1 MSRKYLAK
9 THIVLSYGSEL
20 RVEIKSGQV
29 WRLYHHDDNRYTLR
43 RTNVQISI
51 KPEMFQVVFK
61 PLKGD
66 ES

>member
-1 MSRKYLAK
+1 MSRKYIAR
-9 THIVLSYGSEL
+9 TPIVLSYGSEL

-29 WRLYHHDDNRYTLR
+29 WRLHHRDDTRYTLR

-51 KPEMFQVVFK
+51 KPEMFQAVFK